1 MKKSFFLLLLFSLYY
16 KSYAQYINITQ
27 VTPTSASQGINVNV
41 QGVAFNGTGYLSHS
55 YTVTGDVIDL
65 TVCYWFDNTLP
76 VVFLN
81 NNFLIPLVNYGDYT
95 INIQVMTSTSRITCD
110 NYSNPYNG
118 TTSMRF
124 LSNTNFTQNTPK
136 LYPNPTDGILNISID
151 TIEKMVL
158 YDLSG
163 KQLKEWLPVSQLDLT
178 DFSKGIYFIKLF
190 SQQGIHVEKIIIK

>member
-1 MKKSFFLLLLFSLYY
+1 MKKNIFLILLLGFVCQ
-16 KSYAQYINITQ
+16 SYAQNIYFVQ
-27 VTPTSASQGINVNV
+27 LTPTAVSQGINVNV

-76 VVFLN
+76 IIVLTN
-81 NNFLIPLVNYGDYT
+81 DFLIPLVNYGDYT
-95 INIQVMTSTSRITCD
+95 INVQIMTSTSNVTCD
-110 NYSNPYNG
+110 NFSNPYNG

-136 LYPNPTDGILNISID
+136 LYPNPTDGILNIEID
-151 TIEKMVL
+151 TIEKIIL

-163 KQLKEWLPVSQLDLT
+163 KQLKEWLSVSQLDVT
-178 DFSKGIYFIKLF
+178 DFSKGIYLIKLF
-190 SQQGIHVEKIIIK
+190 SQQGVHVEKIIIK